1 MQDVCSSVFVL
12 LLIGRVDIMLHP
24 QIQRFSSKY
33 SEMIRLSSFGLLVK
47 KYHRLC
53 GLNNKHLFL
62 TVWVGKS
69 KIKAPA
75 DLVSAEDLR
84 PESTDG
90 YFLTVILCGILCV
103 LAEGMRD
110 LSRVPFIKVVIPFM
124 EVSLHDLIATQRP
137 HHTPT

>member
-53 GLNNKHLFL
+53 GLNNVKLS
-62 TVWVGKS
+62 W
-69 KIKAPA
+69 
-75 DLVSAEDLR
+75 AESPR
-84 PESTDG
+84 T
-90 YFLTVILCGILCV
+90 
-103 LAEGMRD
+103 
-110 LSRVPFIKVVIPFM
+110 
-124 EVSLHDLIATQRP
+124 
-137 HHTPT
+137 